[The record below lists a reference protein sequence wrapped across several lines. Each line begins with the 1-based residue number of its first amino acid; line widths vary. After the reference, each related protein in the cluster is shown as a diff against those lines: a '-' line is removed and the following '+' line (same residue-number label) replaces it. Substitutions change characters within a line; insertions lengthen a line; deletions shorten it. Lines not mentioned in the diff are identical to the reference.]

1 MHSPAMATKSKA
13 TLDKKEY
20 MSQDRFSKWH
30 LEEPPALLAV
40 PGRKLQHRRD
50 EAEAVCDHCPLH
62 HIQLGKDNEDE
73 QRKTNYVH
81 RLKDED
87 NKKVGEGGTPAG
99 LEQADPEASD
109 ESAELWDE
117 EGEEET
123 SSPGNSL
130 RGGQLRLVLPPSL
143 QVVAA
148 IFYRPG
154 REKGVK
160 M

>member
-1 MHSPAMATKSKA
+1 MPRG
-13 TLDKKEY
+13 E
-20 MSQDRFSKWH
+20 
-30 LEEPPALLAV
+30 
-40 PGRKLQHRRD
+40 LQHGRD
-50 EAEAVCDHCPLH
+50 EAQAVGDHRPLH
-62 HIQLGKDNEDE
+62 HVQLGQDDKDE
-73 QRKTNYVH
+73 QGKADNVH
-81 RLKDED
+81 RLEDED

-99 LEQADPEASD
+99 LEQANPEASD

-117 EGEEET
+117 EGEKET
-123 SSPGNSL
+123 PSPRDSL
-130 RGGQLRLVLPPSL
+130 RGGQLSLVLPPSL

>member
-1 MHSPAMATKSKA
+1 MA

-20 MSQDRFSKWH
+20 MSRDRFSKWH

-40 PGRKLQHRRD
+40 PGGQLQHSGD
-50 EAEAVCDHCPLH
+50 EAQAAGDHRPLH
-62 HIQLGKDNEDE
+62 HVQLGQDDKDE
-73 QRKTNYVH
+73 QGKADNVH
-81 RLKDED
+81 RLEDED

-99 LEQADPEASD
+99 LEQANPEASD

-117 EGEEET
+117 EGEKET
-123 SSPGNSL
+123 PGPGNSL
-130 RGGQLRLVLPPSL
+130 CGGQLSLVLPPSL
-143 QVVAA
+143 QVVTA

>member
-1 MHSPAMATKSKA
+1 MPRG
-13 TLDKKEY
+13 E
-20 MSQDRFSKWH
+20 
-30 LEEPPALLAV
+30 
-40 PGRKLQHRRD
+40 LQHRGD
-50 EAEAVCDHCPLH
+50 EAQAVGDHRPLH
-62 HIQLGKDNEDE
+62 HVQLGQDDKDE
-73 QRKTNYVH
+73 QGKADNVH
-81 RLKDED
+81 RLEDED

-123 SSPGNSL
+123 PSPRDSL
-130 RGGQLRLVLPPSL
+130 RGGQLRLVLPPPF
-143 QVVAA
+143 QVVAT